1 MRMFTA
7 EVVHNDDSELV
18 QKCATEIPGCKRAFR
33 HRRQHQRGR
42 TVRLQGSG
50 PREGETW
57 TLVREDNRRGGRN
70 GGRRRPQGRRQNEQD
85 A

>member
-1 MRMFTA
+1 VF
-7 EVVHNDDSELV
+7 
-18 QKCATEIPGCKRAFR
+18 
-33 HRRQHQRGR
+33 
-42 TVRLQGSG
+42 
-50 PREGETW
+50 EGETW